1 MFNRRGVLA
10 EPWPWVRRHTLFLG
24 NRGEPS
30 GPGPRGPDPGSPPVP
45 EAVGGSLRSSPRI
58 LLFYPLLLLIV
69 GCKPAVDYLAQI
81 KQGGDPDQGITYYLG
96 GAGPVGNVG
105 SWDVPDGLAKGG
117 YEGAVEV
124 FPWQSM
130 IHAADQI
137 NLERNREKGIEL
149 TRRIQE
155 YRRRH
160 PRNDVNIIA
169 LSAGTGVATFALE
182 YLPEGANIN
191 KVVYLGCSMSSRYD
205 LTRALKRVSG
215 GMYVICSPY
224 DRILRNVVWY
234 TGTVDRRSASEGVAG
249 LEGFLSPPKPGPDTE
264 VQYVKL
270 YNVEYREE
278 FSLTGYEGGHTDSTS
293 KEFVSHY
300 LAGVLKGDDR
310 RLLGP
315 KYAFVRRYR
324 PSPWTAG
331 PTSRPA
337 SAPPRP
343 IIREED

>member
-1 MFNRRGVLA
+1 MRRS
-10 EPWPWVRRHTLFLG
+10 LFI
-24 NRGEPS
+24 
-30 GPGPRGPDPGSPPVP
+30 
-45 EAVGGSLRSSPRI
+45 SS
-58 LLFYPLLLLIV
+58 FSPLLLLVV
-69 GCKPAVDYLAQI
+69 GCNPAVRYFAQI
-81 KQGGDPDQGITYYLG
+81 KQGGNPAKGITYYLG
-96 GAGPVGNVG
+96 GAGPVGHVG
-105 SWDVPDGLAKGG
+105 SWDVPDGLAAGG

-155 YRRRH
+155 YRRRY
-160 PRNDVNIIA
+160 PKKQVNIIA

-191 KVVYLGCSMSSRYD
+191 QVVYLGCSLSAHYD
-205 LTRALKRVSG
+205 LTRALKRVNG
-215 GMYVICSPY
+215 GFYVIHSPY

-249 LEGFLSPPKPGPDTE
+249 LDGFLQPEPPGPDTE
-264 VQYVKL
+264 VQYSKL

-293 KEFVSHY
+293 KEFISQY

-324 PSPWTAG
+324 SAPSSA
-331 PTSRPA
+331 TSRPT
-337 SAPPRP
+337 SAPARRL
-343 IIREED
+343 IREED

>member
-1 MFNRRGVLA
+1 MRRS
-10 EPWPWVRRHTLFLG
+10 LFI
-24 NRGEPS
+24 
-30 GPGPRGPDPGSPPVP
+30 
-45 EAVGGSLRSSPRI
+45 SS
-58 LLFYPLLLLIV
+58 FSPLLLLVV
-69 GCKPAVDYLAQI
+69 GCNPAVRYFAQI
-81 KQGGDPDQGITYYLG
+81 KQGGNPAKGITYYLG
-96 GAGPVGNVG
+96 GAGPVGHVG
-105 SWDVPDGLAKGG
+105 SWDVPDGLAAGG

-137 NLERNREKGIEL
+137 NLEGNREKGIEL

-155 YRRRH
+155 YRRRY
-160 PRNDVNIIA
+160 PKKQVNIIA

-191 KVVYLGCSMSSRYD
+191 QVVYLGCSLSAHYD
-205 LTRALKRVSG
+205 LTRALKRVNG
-215 GMYVICSPY
+215 GFYVIHSPY

-249 LEGFLSPPKPGPDTE
+249 LDGFLQPEPPGPDTE
-264 VQYVKL
+264 VQYSKL
-270 YNVEYREE
+270 LNVEYREE

-293 KEFVSHY
+293 KEFVSQY

-324 PSPWTAG
+324 PAPSSA
-331 PTSRPA
+331 TSRPT
-337 SAPPRP
+337 SAPARRLM
-343 IIREED
+343 REED